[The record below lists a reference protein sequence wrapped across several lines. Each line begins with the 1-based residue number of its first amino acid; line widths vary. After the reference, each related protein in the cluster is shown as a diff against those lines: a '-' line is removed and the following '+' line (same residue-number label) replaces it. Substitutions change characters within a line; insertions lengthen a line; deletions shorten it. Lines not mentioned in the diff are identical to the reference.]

1 MDTFHRDLKKG
12 RKIEKAV
19 LDIMRDTYPDAKII
33 DGYCKE
39 WDIFVP
45 SKNFGV
51 EVKSDLMSKRTGN
64 LVIETSFN
72 GRPSALNTTKAKTW
86 VFYTG
91 DKFLF
96 TTPEKIRKV
105 ISDNNLHEVTFTGK
119 GDTKPKTAY
128 LVKKFLIEQ
137 VAETVPCFDGNA

>member
-1 MDTFHRDLKKG
+1 MDTFYRDLKRGKA
-12 RKIEKAV
+12 IEKAV
-19 LDIMRDTYPDAKII
+19 LNIVRKTYPDAKII

-39 WDIFVP
+39 WDIFIP

-51 EVKSDLMSKRTGN
+51 EVKSDLMSKYTGN

-96 TTPEKIRKV
+96 TTPEKVRKV

-119 GDTKPKTAY
+119 GDTKSKTAY

-137 VAETVPCFDGNA
+137 IAEIVPYLGGKR